1 MVTPLLSTKL
11 YIPPIRPEFV
21 PRPRLIERLNEGLHH
36 KLTLIS
42 APAGFGKTT
51 LLSEWAVGCDRPVAW
66 LSLGEGDNDLTR
78 YMTYFVT
85 ALQTIEPALSEAEGA
100 NIGEGVLSAFHA
112 SQPPPIESVLTGL
125 LNEIAAVQTQFAFVL
140 DDYHA
145 IKAEAIHDA
154 LTFLLDHLPGN
165 MHLVIAS
172 RADPPLPIARLR
184 GRGQVTEL
192 RQTDLRFTL
201 DEVAEFLNQVMG
213 LGLSADDVATLASRT
228 EGWIAGLQMAA
239 VSMQGQEDV
248 GGFIQA
254 LTGSDRYILDYL
266 VEEVL
271 QRQPGSV
278 QTFLLQT
285 AILDRLTGPLCDA
298 VTGQND
304 GQATLERL
312 ERANLFI
319 VPLDNERRWYRYH
332 QLFADLLRQRL
343 QQIQPDMVSEL
354 HRRASGWH
362 EQNGLTAEAIDHTLS
377 AGDFERAAHLI
388 ELTAEQTMMRSE
400 VATFLNWVE
409 ALPDEVVH
417 ARPLLCAY
425 QAGMQL
431 MSGRPLQVIEKH
443 LQEAMEADTAGSVSG
458 AVAAFRAMLAAYQ
471 GDTRQSI
478 ELAQQALELLPEG
491 SLFLRSV
498 VAGIRSLGLF
508 YSGDVVAAKQALEE
522 AARISE
528 KAGNLMN
535 AVLAICHLAEL
546 CVIQSQLHEAKAFY
560 DRALELAAD
569 RQGRLQPIAGVALTG
584 LGDILREWNE
594 LEDAAHH
601 FMKGIELA
609 SKWSKAGT
617 FNGYVGLAYVR
628 QAQGDV
634 QGTREA
640 MQTAQQVAIETE
652 AIKVDDALAAAY
664 QAHLRVIQ
672 GDLEAAIRW
681 AKERGLALSP
691 ALSPSRT
698 ESMDKIKGL
707 VREVSDGSLISS
719 YPRCFE
725 YITLARLYTA
735 QGQPEAAL
743 SVLKPL
749 LQAVEACGWTRFVI
763 NILLLQALALQK
775 QASSR
780 GSARGG
786 DTLEALTVLER
797 ALSLAEPQGL
807 VRVFVDAGEPM
818 ARLLYEAAA
827 RGIRPEYAGRLLAA
841 FPDVES
847 VPTAQSSPSPDMVEP
862 LSEREIE
869 VLQLIAE
876 GLANQEIAQRLFISP
891 STVKVHT
898 RNIYG
903 KLGVN
908 SRTQAVAKA
917 SALGILPAARQQRDS
932 SSLRS
937 SE

>member
-1 MVTPLLSTKL
+1 MDTPLLKTKL
-11 YIPPIRPEFV
+11 YIPPVRPELV
-21 PRPRLIERLNEGLHH
+21 PRPHLIERLNAGLYR
-36 KLTLIS
+36 KLTLVS

-51 LLSEWAVGCDRPVAW
+51 LLSEWVAGCERPVAW
-66 LSLGEGDNDLTR
+66 ISLDGDDNDPVRFLA
-78 YMTYFVT
+78 YFVA
-85 ALQTIEPALSEAEGA
+85 ALQTIEA
-100 NIGEGVLSAFHA
+100 NTGESVLNAFHA
-112 SQPPPIESVLTGL
+112 SQPPPMESLLTTL
-125 LNEIAAVQTQFAFVL
+125 VNEIAAIPDPFALVL
-140 DDYHA
+140 DDYHLISA
-145 IKAEAIHDA
+145 QPIHDA
-154 LTFLLDHLPGN
+154 LTFLLDHFPPQI
-165 MHLVIAS
+165 HLVIAT

-184 GRGQVTEL
+184 GRGQLTEL

-201 DEVAEFLNQVMG
+201 DEDAKFLNQVMG
-213 LGLSADDVATLASRT
+213 LALSADDITVLASRT

-271 QRQPGSV
+271 QRQPDSV

-285 AILDRLTGPLCDA
+285 SILDRLTGSLCDT
-298 VTGQND
+298 VVGQVGNLSYD

-332 QLFADLLRQRL
+332 HLFANLLRQRL
-343 QQIQPDMVSEL
+343 QQTQPDMVPEL
-354 HRRASGWH
+354 HRRASGWYK
-362 EQNGLTAEAIDHTLS
+362 QNGLTAEAIDHALS

-388 ELTAEQTMMRSE
+388 ELAAEQTMMRSE

-409 ALPDEVVH
+409 ALPDEVVQ

-431 MSGRPLQVIEKH
+431 MSGRPLQVVEKH
-443 LQEAMEADTAGSVSG
+443 LQEAMEAEAVGSVSG

-471 GDTRQSI
+471 GDTRQSV
-478 ELAQQALELLPEG
+478 ELAHRALELLPEG

-498 VAGIRSLGLF
+498 AAGIRGLGLF

-535 AVLAICHLAEL
+535 AVLATSHLADL
-546 CVIQSQLHEAKAFY
+546 CTIQGQLGEAKTFY
-560 DRALELAAD
+560 DKALELAVD
-569 RQGRLQPIAGVALTG
+569 RRGRPQPIAGIALIG
-584 LGDILREWNE
+584 LGGVLREWNE
-594 LEDAAHH
+594 LEAAACHLIE
-601 FMKGIELA
+601 GIELA
-609 SKWSKAGT
+609 SKFSKAGT

-634 QGTREA
+634 PGAREA

-664 QAHLRVIQ
+664 QAHLWVIQ
-672 GDLEAAIRW
+672 GDLEAAMRW
-681 AKERGLALSP
+681 VKECGLTP
-691 ALSPSRT
+691 SPSRS
-698 ESMDKIKGL
+698 EAMDKIKRL
-707 VREVSDGSLISS
+707 DREVGDGSLISS
-719 YPRCFE
+719 YPRCLE

-749 LQAVEACGWTRFVI
+749 LQAVEMRGWTRLVI
-763 NILLLQALALQK
+763 NIMVLQAVALQK
-775 QASSR
+775 Q
-780 GSARGG
+780 G
-786 DTLEALTVLER
+786 DTLQALTTLGR
-797 ALSLAEPQGL
+797 ALSLAEPEGL
-807 VRVFVDAGEPM
+807 VRVFVDEGEPM
-818 ARLLYEAAA
+818 RLLIADFRLRIEKQALSAQEGLSNRLA
-827 RGIRPEYAGRLLAA
+827 TYADKLSAA
-841 FPDVES
+841 FASAPAPS
-847 VPTAQSSPSPDMVEP
+847 TAIRTPKSEMVEP

-876 GLANQEIAQRLFISP
+876 GLSNQEIAQRLFISP

-917 SALGILPAARQQRDS
+917 GALGILPVT
-932 SSLRS
+932 
-937 SE
+937 

>member
-1 MVTPLLSTKL
+1 MVIPLLSTKL
-11 YIPPIRPEFV
+11 YIPPIRPELV

-51 LLSEWAVGCDRPVAW
+51 LLSEWAAGCDRPVAW
-66 LSLGEGDNDLTR
+66 LSLDEGDNDLAR

-85 ALQTIEPALSEAEGA
+85 ALQTIEPPLSETEGT
-100 NIGEGVLSAFHA
+100 NIGEGVLSAFQA
-112 SQPPPIESVLTGL
+112 PQPPPIESVLTGL

-154 LTFLLDHLPGN
+154 LTFLLDHPPGN

-184 GRGQVTEL
+184 GHGQVTEL

-228 EGWIAGLQMAA
+228 EGWVAGLQMAA

-248 GGFIQA
+248 AGFIQA
-254 LTGSDRYILDYL
+254 FTGSDRYILDYL

-271 QRQPGSV
+271 QRQSENV

-332 QLFADLLRQRL
+332 QLFADLLRQHL
-343 QQIQPDMVSEL
+343 QQIQPDMVPEL
-354 HRRASGWH
+354 HRRASGWY
-362 EQNGLTAEAIDHTLS
+362 EQNGLTAEAIDHALS

-388 ELTAEQTMMRSE
+388 ELAAEQTMMRSE

-431 MSGRPLQVIEKH
+431 MSGRPLQVVEKH
-443 LQEAMEADTAGSVSG
+443 LQEAMKADTAGSVSG

-478 ELAQQALELLPEG
+478 ELAHQALELLPEG

-508 YSGDVVAAKQALEE
+508 YSGDVVAATQALEE
-522 AARISE
+522 AASISQ

-535 AVLAICHLAEL
+535 AVLAVCHLADL
-546 CVIQSQLHEAKAFY
+546 CTIQGQLGEAKAFY
-560 DRALELAAD
+560 DKALELAVD
-569 RQGRLQPIAGVALTG
+569 RRGQPQPIAGIALIG
-584 LGDILREWNE
+584 LGAVLREWNE

-601 FMKGIELA
+601 FIKGIKLA
-609 SKWSKAGT
+609 SKFSKAGI

-634 QGTREA
+634 QGAREA

-664 QAHLRVIQ
+664 QAHLWVIQ
-672 GDLEAAIRW
+672 GDLEAALRW

-691 ALSPSRT
+691 SALLRIDSI
-698 ESMDKIKGL
+698 EGEVEGL
-707 VREVSDGSLISS
+707 DREIGDGSLISS
-719 YPRCFE
+719 YPRCLE
-725 YITLARLYTA
+725 YITLARLYMA

-743 SVLKPL
+743 KILTPL
-749 LQAVEACGWTRFVI
+749 LQAVEAHGWIRFVI

-786 DTLEALTVLER
+786 DTLQALAVLER
-797 ALSLAEPQGL
+797 ALSLAEPGGHF
-807 VRVFVDAGEPM
+807 RIFVDEGEPM

-847 VPTAQSSPSPDMVEP
+847 VPTAQSRPSPDMVEP
-862 LSEREIE
+862 LSEREME

-876 GLANQEIAQRLFISP
+876 GLANQEIAQRLFISS

-917 SALGILPAARQQRDS
+917 SALGILPAR
-932 SSLRS
+932 
-937 SE
+937 